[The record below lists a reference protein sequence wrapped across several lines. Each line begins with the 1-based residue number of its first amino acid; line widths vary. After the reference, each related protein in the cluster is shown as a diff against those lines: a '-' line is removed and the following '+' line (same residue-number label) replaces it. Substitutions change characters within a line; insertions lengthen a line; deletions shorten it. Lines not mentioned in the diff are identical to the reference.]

1 MKKIYLLITF
11 CLVLFSC
18 SFKVKPIIFLG
29 SDLYKISYIEELKK
43 NEVVNDDYLMKDG
56 YISFLYSFIVE
67 DAKMNSSS
75 IKKDIKNASKIFIN
89 IGNKDMLRC
98 IKYEGNEFVCDD
110 NVLSN
115 QKELFS
121 YYYYHIIEE
130 IRELS
135 SKPIYM
141 FSPYNLYEDD
151 KKNAYEKVMN
161 GFYDVYEEVASYFSC
176 ILIDIRNVS
185 LLNEEQANNYIDK
198 VVKYGT

>member
-43 NEVVNDDYLMKDG
+43 HEVVNDDYLMKDG

-141 FSPYNLYEDD
+141 FSPYNLYDDD

-161 GFYDVYEEVASYFSC
+161 EFYDVYEEVASYFSC